1 METLR
6 TEHNLKLCFT
16 SLYMLD
22 RSDLKICYL
31 NARSLHKHI
40 EDIRKDL
47 NYSSTDILI
56 FTETRFTPLDPD
68 DMYNID
74 GFTLFRNDI
83 SNCSGPTR
91 PYGGTAVYSRIP
103 LVDGYPRA
111 RNIDGIELT
120 QIKTRDRLDLTIF
133 AIYRSPNIPISHLL
147 DALRSIHDQDQSSQ
161 NIVIGDFNVNWLAVS
176 ERQSLYNLMLI
187 ENSYRQLISGFTTDN
202 GTLIDHLYT
211 NIIEEDIHA
220 GVLETY
226 FSDHKAIWASL
237 KTENSN

>member
-1 METLR
+1 
-6 TEHNLKLCFT
+6 
-16 SLYMLD
+16 
-22 RSDLKICYL
+22 
-31 NARSLHKHI
+31 
-40 EDIRKDL
+40 
-47 NYSSTDILI
+47 
-56 FTETRFTPLDPD
+56 
-68 DMYNID
+68 MYNID

-83 SNCSGPTR
+83 SNYSGPTR

-111 RNIDGIELT
+111 RNINGIELT
-120 QIKTRDRLDLTIF
+120 QIKTRDRLDLIIF
-133 AIYRSPNIPISHLL
+133 GIYRSPNIPISHLL

-220 GVLETY
+220 GILETY